1 MVKTIYSQVAPDA
14 TVLQMMQ
21 KIHKK
26 KGIPIHEMQLSYNN
40 SPLEEDQSLAHYGIY
55 NGAHLTL
62 KVYSH
67 PQVFLASA
75 FLKLL
80 LFTSYMPESP
90 SHSHSPWILN
100 TGVGRLLK

>member
-1 MVKTIYSQVAPDA
+1 MVKTIYSQVARDA

-62 KVYSH
+62 KVIPILKFFLLQLFSSYCCSH
-67 PQVFLASA
+67 P
-75 FLKLL
+75 
-80 LFTSYMPESP
+80 TC
-90 SHSHSPWILN
+90 LN
-100 TGVGRLLK
+100 LPHTRTRLEF